1 MINVFNINILAMS
14 LVGGIWD
21 IVISVLLFALVMLV
35 VVTVFSHRGEVGLSP
50 QRAAAIATGH
60 TDRKTIFENPIFRP
74 VMWIF
79 LSIGF
84 SLHIP
89 AVKRYLR
96 GKLVAAGSPNYYTPE
111 EYLALSMLTGFGLGI
126 ILMVGRFIIAGDF
139 SLFGMIVGFVIGL
152 ALSIYQISNKASAR
166 LQKITKQLPYAI
178 DLIALAMGAGATF
191 TEAIK
196 TITRAND
203 ENEDDPLKVELR
215 TLLAEIDLGTTRRE
229 ALMNMTGRA
238 PLESIR
244 GLVASVSQ
252 AEELG
257 TPLEKVLHDQAT
269 LMRMQRSV
277 RAENKAAIASVRI
290 LVPCLLL
297 VVAVILAIFGPA
309 IIRTMQEGLF

>member
-1 MINVFNINILAMS
+1 MTVAM
-14 LVGGIWD
+14 
-21 IVISVLLFALVMLV
+21 
-35 VVTVFSHRGEVGLSP
+35 FSCRGEVGLSP

-60 TDRKTIFENPIFRP
+60 TDRRTIFENPVFRP

-84 SLHIP
+84 SLP
-89 AVKRYLR
+89 LPSTRKYLR
-96 GKLVAAGSPNYYTPE
+96 EKLIAAGSPNYYTPE
-111 EYLALSMLTGFGLGI
+111 EYLALSMLSGFALGVL
-126 ILMVGRFIIAGDF
+126 LMAVRFIIAGDF
-139 SLFGMIVGFVIGL
+139 SLFGLIVGFVIGF
-152 ALSIYQISNKASAR
+152 ALSICQISDKASSR

-178 DLIALAMGAGATF
+178 DLIALAMGSGATF
-191 TEAIK
+191 TEAVK
-196 TITRAND
+196 TITRPTN

-215 TLLAEIDLGTTRRE
+215 ALLAEIDLGTTRRE
-229 ALMNMTGRA
+229 ALANMARRVS
-238 PLESIR
+238 LESIR

-297 VVAVILAIFGPA
+297 VVAVMLAIFGPA

>member
-1 MINVFNINILAMS
+1 MINLSYILAVS
-14 LVGGIWD
+14 LASGLWD
-21 IVISVLLFALVMLV
+21 IVISVLLFSLVVLV
-35 VVTVFSHRGEVGLSP
+35 VVTVFSHRGKAALSP

-60 TDRKTIFENPIFRP
+60 TDRKTIFENPVFRP
-74 VMWIF
+74 VMWGF

-84 SLHIP
+84 SLQLP
-89 AVKRYLR
+89 SAKKYLNE
-96 GKLVAAGSPNYYTPE
+96 KLIAAGSPNFYTPE
-111 EYLALSMLTGFGLGI
+111 EYLALSMLSGFGLGMV
-126 ILMVGRFIIAGDF
+126 LMVGRFIIAGDF
-139 SLFGMIVGFVIGL
+139 SLFVMIVGFIIGF
-152 ALSIYQISNKASAR
+152 ALSIYQISDKAASR
-166 LQKITKQLPYAI
+166 LHKITKQLPYAI
-178 DLIALAMGAGATF
+178 DLIALAMGSGATF
-191 TEAIK
+191 TEAVK

-215 TLLAEIDLGTTRRE
+215 ALLAEIDLGTTRRE
-229 ALMNMTGRA
+229 ALMNMTQRI

>member
-1 MINVFNINILAMS
+1 MVNVFNINILAVSMAD
-14 LVGGIWD
+14 GIWD
-21 IVISVLLFALVMLV
+21 IAISVLLFALVAMV
-35 VVTVFSHRGEVGLSP
+35 IVTVFSHRGEVELSP

-60 TDRKTIFENPIFRP
+60 TDRKTIFENPLFRP
-74 VMWIF
+74 VMWVF

-84 SLHIP
+84 SLQIP
-89 AVKRYLR
+89 SIKKYLKK
-96 GKLVAAGSPNYYTPE
+96 KLISAGSPNYYTPE
-111 EYLALSMLTGFGLGI
+111 EYLALSMLAGFGFGLV
-126 ILMVGRFIIAGDF
+126 LMVGRFIIAGDF
-139 SLFGMIVGFVIGL
+139 SLFGMLVGFVIGFG
-152 ALSIYQISNKASAR
+152 LSIYQISDKASAR

-178 DLIALAMGAGATF
+178 DLIALAMGSGATF
-191 TEAIK
+191 TEAVK

-215 TLLAEIDLGTTRRE
+215 ALLAEIDLGTTRRE
-229 ALMNMTGRA
+229 ALRNMAERV
-238 PLESIR
+238 PLEAIR
-244 GLVASVSQ
+244 GMVTSVSQ

-297 VVAVILAIFGPA
+297 VVAVMLAVFGPA

>member
-1 MINVFNINILAMS
+1 MINAFNINILAVS
-14 LVGGIWD
+14 LAGGIWD
-21 IVISVLLFALVMLV
+21 IIISVLLFALVVLI
-35 VVTVFSHRGEVGLSP
+35 VVTVFSHRGQVELSP

-60 TDRKTIFENPIFRP
+60 TDRKTIFENPAFRP

-84 SLHIP
+84 SLHLP
-89 AVKRYLR
+89 SAKKHLKK
-96 GKLVAAGSPNYYTPE
+96 KLIATGSPNYYTPE
-111 EYLALSMLTGFGLGI
+111 EYLALSMLAGFALGI
-126 ILMVGRFIIAGDF
+126 LLTAGRFIVVGDF
-139 SLFGMIVGFVIGL
+139 SLFGMLVGFIIGF
-152 ALSIYQISNKASAR
+152 ALSIYQISDKASSR
-166 LQKITKQLPYAI
+166 LHKIMKRLPYAI
-178 DLIALAMGAGATF
+178 DLIALAMGSGATF
-191 TEAIK
+191 TEAVK
-196 TITRAND
+196 TITRTTD
-203 ENEDDPLKVELR
+203 DNEDDPLKVELR

-229 ALMNMTGRA
+229 ALMNMTERV

-244 GLVASVSQ
+244 GLGASVSQ

-297 VVAVILAIFGPA
+297 VVAVMLAIFGPA
-309 IIRTMQEGLF
+309 IIRTLQEGLF